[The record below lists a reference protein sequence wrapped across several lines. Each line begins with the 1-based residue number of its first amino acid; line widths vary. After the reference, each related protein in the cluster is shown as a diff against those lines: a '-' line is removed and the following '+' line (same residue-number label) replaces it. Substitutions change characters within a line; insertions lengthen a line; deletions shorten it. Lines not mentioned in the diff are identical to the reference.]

1 MSRSTQ
7 GGCCFLFCP
16 STRSIDPAVMVAQW
30 YNLQLETRETGVRT
44 LPCAANLRSRLAT
57 QMDKRMQLPSESIQ
71 VLHFC
76 PRSFDRAVMQAPS
89 QPYLEPEAWSQWR
102 PDLFQV
108 RAQPEGLASLSIM
121 IHILSPK
128 FSKIFPVFLI
138 KIFPVLTSTSGDRKC
153 NMI

>member
-1 MSRSTQ
+1 MLLP
-7 GGCCFLFCP
+7 FLSEYAHP
-16 STRSIDPAVMVAQW
+16 AVMVAHDIDPAVMVAQW

-89 QPYLEPEAWSQWR
+89 QPYLEPEAWFQWR

-108 RAQPEGLASLSIM
+108 RAQPEGLAGLARAATR
-121 IHILSPK
+121 PYT
-128 FSKIFPVFLI
+128 FYPQNCSKIFPVFLI
-138 KIFPVLTSTSGDRKC
+138 KIFPF
-153 NMI
+153 